1 MISFSAS
8 PTGLANARL
17 HIAIHG
23 FVLGK
28 GTKPADEHNLQA
40 LPTALK
46 PGSQNIRQIVKNI
59 ILPLT
64 GRYN

>member
-1 MISFSAS
+1 MIFISAS

-17 HIAIHG
+17 HIVIHG
-23 FVLGK
+23 FAFWK
-28 GTKPADEHNLQA
+28 DAKPADEHDLQA

-46 PGSQNIRQIVKNI
+46 PGSPYIGQINKI
-59 ILPLT
+59 LLPLT